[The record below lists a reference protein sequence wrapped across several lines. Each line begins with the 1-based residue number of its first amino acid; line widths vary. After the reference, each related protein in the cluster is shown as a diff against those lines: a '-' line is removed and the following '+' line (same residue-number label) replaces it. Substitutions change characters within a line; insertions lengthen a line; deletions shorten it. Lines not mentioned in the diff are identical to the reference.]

1 MNTSSTERRI
11 PFSINDDRHRLYL
24 FILYGLYAAALL
36 LTNGF
41 TAVVGV
47 IAAYILR
54 NEMRG
59 SPYFDHLQFLIK
71 TFWVALIGC
80 LIALPLLLVLI
91 GWPLLAAVMVW
102 YLYRLIAGV
111 MKLVNHQPIDPDG
124 WLA

>member
-59 SPYFDHLQFLIK
+59 SPYFDHRQFLIK

-80 LIALPLLLVLI
+80 
-91 GWPLLAAVMVW
+91 
-102 YLYRLIAGV
+102 LIAGV